1 MSLSTT
7 DGADALLNPTAIHSD
22 PHFLRAVTDMA
33 DEQEVIASNAI
44 YSESG
49 IKLLDQG
56 VRIDSRLYER
66 LIQHRLAA
74 AVDDQLAA
82 KNGVDIRTLEA
93 QVHLLSG
100 STTLGRLLQRYMGD
114 KHSILL
120 DVLRHM
126 KWPPRASFK
135 LTVMRH
141 QLPDLYEHS
150 ILMMMCAVCLAIEEK
165 VSLDDC
171 AELAAA
177 ALLHDVGMLFM
188 PPNWRD
194 LNYKLSAEERKQLA
208 AHSITAMLVV
218 RSANVYSAR
227 AEDAVLQHHERAD
240 GSGYPRNV
248 KGHEIS
254 LWGHILMLSEV
265 VSAFFG
271 KFNDIPAQRL
281 SLMLRMNHN
290 RFDPGLTQRIYQ
302 LLAQESEQEAG
313 SAAHTSAEV
322 RQVIAT
328 LAAVMQHWILC
339 KRKLPEKWQAL
350 PNARCCVYID
360 TRMQALEKSLAE
372 SGSHPRQQ
380 ADWLKMFEEDPSAMA
395 ELVLINKEAL
405 YQAESCVQ
413 TCMRR
418 WPQVLQPTDLLDD
431 ALNDWLVNCNRV
443 LGRSPEPTPER
454 VAST

>member
-1 MSLSTT
+1 MSSSFTEA
-7 DGADALLNPTAIHSD
+7 ADPHIDASALHNDA
-22 PHFLRAVTDMA
+22 HFLRAVTDMA
-33 DEQEVIASNAI
+33 DAQEVVASNAI

-49 IKLLDQG
+49 IKLLEQG

-74 AVDDQLAA
+74 AVDDQLTTAHA
-82 KNGVDIRTLEA
+82 VDVRALEA
-93 QVHLLSG
+93 QVILLSG
-100 STTLGRLLQRYMGD
+100 TTLFGRLLQRYMGE
-114 KHSILL
+114 KHSMLL
-120 DVLRHM
+120 EVLRRM

-141 QLPDLYEHS
+141 QIPDLYEHS
-150 ILMMMCAVCLAIEEK
+150 ILMMMCAVFLALEEK
-165 VSLDDC
+165 IALDDC

-188 PPNWRD
+188 PPSWR
-194 LNYKLSAEERKQLA
+194 NANHKLSAQERKQLA

-240 GSGYPRNV
+240 GSGYPRHA
-248 KGHEIS
+248 KGPEIS
-254 LWGHILMLSEV
+254 PWGHILMLAEV

-271 KFNDIPAQRL
+271 KYDDIPAQRL
-281 SLMLRMNHN
+281 SLMLRMNYQ
-290 RFDPGLTQRIYQ
+290 RFDARLTQHVYQ
-302 LLAQESEQEAG
+302 LLALDSQEAAG
-313 SAAHTSAEV
+313 AAAHTGAEV

-328 LAAVMQHWILC
+328 LAAVMQHWALC
-339 KRKLPEKWQAL
+339 KRKLPEKWQTL
-350 PNARCCVYID
+350 PNARCSVYID
-360 TRMQALEKSLAE
+360 MRMQALEKSLAE

-380 ADWLKMFEEDPSAMA
+380 VDWLKMFEEDPDSMA

-405 YQAESCVQ
+405 WQVENCVQ

-418 WPQVLQPTDLLDD
+418 WPQVLTPVDLLDD
-431 ALNDWLVNCNRV
+431 VLGDWLLNCSRV
-443 LGRSPEPTPER
+443 LGGAPQDKSER
-454 VAST
+454 AQ